1 VQLTNTHTH
10 TNIHI
15 IASNNTEEKQNRKD
29 IHLFLMNKINTKK
42 YIFLYRAPFDNKTHT
57 HQSLINRYNIQK

>member
-42 YIFLYRAPFDNKTHT
+42 YIYFYIEHHSIIKRTH
-57 HQSLINRYNIQK
+57 IKV